1 MAKYRIEWSYINNSI
16 SNNNIHNG
24 KWFNSKGDLES
35 HIDHLNI
42 KYAGVIIHRLVTK

>member
-16 SNNNIHNG
+16 SNTIHNG
-24 KWFNSKGDLES
+24 KWFVSKGDLES

-42 KYAGVIIHRLVTK
+42 KYAGVIIHWLVTK